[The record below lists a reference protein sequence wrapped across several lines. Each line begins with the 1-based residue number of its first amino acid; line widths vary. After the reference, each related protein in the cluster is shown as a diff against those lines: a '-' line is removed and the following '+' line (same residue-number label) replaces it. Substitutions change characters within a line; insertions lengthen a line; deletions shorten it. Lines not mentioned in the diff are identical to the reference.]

1 MENLIEIACE
11 SLNNGDVPIGAI
23 IKKNDEVIAVSYN
36 TREKNQNVLGHAE
49 INAIVEAQKKLKN
62 WNLNGCELYVTLK
75 PCSMCLEVI
84 KQARIDKVYYLLD
97 KPSFKKEYD
106 KTVLEKIDNF
116 EEEKQY
122 AQILSDFFQKIREK

>member
-1 MENLIEIACE
+1 MDNLIEIACE

-36 TREKNQNVLGHAE
+36 TREKEQNVLGHAE

-97 KPSFKKEYD
+97 KPRFKKDYD

-122 AQILSDFFQKIREK
+122 VQILSDFFQKIREK